1 MKITIVS
8 GPFLPMPPAPCGAVE
23 RIWHGLAEEF
33 ARRGHEVTVLCRFHD
48 GQCYNEVVNGVHYIR
63 RSSFRSGRR
72 LAVNLLKDF
81 AYSIRMTGLLPS
93 ADVVVTNSFWLPALL
108 QFSRRSGQI
117 AVHVARVPK
126 GQLFLYD
133 RVDRLQA
140 VSEAV
145 RSTIAQQR
153 PSLLPKVRIFPY
165 PVDANTFK
173 PPETPRL
180 PRKEPTVL
188 YTGRLHPEKG
198 IHLLIEATGRL
209 LRAGRTLRLRVM
221 GPWRVEQGGG
231 GPAYLDQLKQSAAE
245 LSVEFHEPVFD
256 RPQLARCYRDADLY
270 CYPSLAETGETFGVA
285 PLEAMATGLAPIV
298 SDLACFRDFITNDK
312 TGIFFNHRA
321 PDPAGELTRALERL
335 LDSPELRAEL
345 GTRAAQ
351 RAAELSYPAVADRY
365 LADFAELTG
374 R

>member
-33 ARRGHEVTVLCRFHD
+33 VRRGHEVTVLCRFHT
-48 GQCYNEVVNGVHYIR
+48 GQSYNEVVNGVHYIR
-63 RSSFRSGRR
+63 RPSFRSGRR
-72 LAVNLLKDF
+72 LAINLLKDF
-81 AYSIRMTGLLPS
+81 AYSIRMTGLLPP

-108 QFSRRSGQI
+108 QFSLRWGRI

-153 PSLLPKVRIFPY
+153 PTLLPKVRVFPN
-165 PVDANTFK
+165 PINTNIFK
-173 PPETPRL
+173 PPEMPR
-180 PRKEPTVL
+180 PTRSEPVVL

-209 LRAGRTLRLRVM
+209 FRAGRSLRLRVL

-231 GPAYLDQLKQSAAE
+231 GSTYLDQLKQAADG
-245 LSVEFHEPVFD
+245 LPVEFHEPVFD
-256 RPQLARCYRDADLY
+256 HSRLAEYYRDADLY
-270 CYPSLAETGETFGVA
+270 CYPSLAETGESFGVA

-298 SDLACFRDFITNDK
+298 SDLACFRDFLTNDK
-312 TGIFFNHRA
+312 TGIVFDHRA
-321 PDPAGELTRALERL
+321 RDPAGELERALERL
-335 LDSPELRAEL
+335 LDSPQLREEL
-345 GTRAAQ
+345 GTMASQ